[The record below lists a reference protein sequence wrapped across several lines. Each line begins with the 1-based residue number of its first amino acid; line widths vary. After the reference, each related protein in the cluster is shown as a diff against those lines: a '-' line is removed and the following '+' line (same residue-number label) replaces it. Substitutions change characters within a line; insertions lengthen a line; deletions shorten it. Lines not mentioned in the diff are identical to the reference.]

1 MFSRMGIAAAAFA
14 SAGLGLAGLVEPA
27 PGSRLAPGNRHGGY
41 KPARS
46 KYRPHQGKAE
56 IARRLRHAERDRA
69 NQIARGKS
77 REVLT
82 SRRGY
87 YICEA

>member
-1 MFSRMGIAAAAFA
+1 MFNKARAALAASAAALLNSSFA
-14 SAGLGLAGLVEPA
+14 AMPHHMG
-27 PGSRLAPGNRHGGY
+27 RTRYIGGY
-41 KPARS
+41 KPPRS

-56 IARRLRHAERDRA
+56 IARRLRQAERDRV